1 MYKCMGHKGTMTLS
15 HEIWAFGSLKTGD
28 TIFKY
33 GHKMK
38 KQRFNEDST
47 EQGSFYLVVLLYT
60 FVHSVNW
67 LT

>member
-38 KQRFNEDST
+38 NKDSMKT
-47 EQGSFYLVVLLYT
+47 PLNKGVFIWLCFYI
-60 FVHSVNW
+60 HSYIQ
-67 LT
+67 